1 MTIKERVKAHQ
12 EEMIQDLAKLVSY
25 NSVNDPNSKT
35 TPFGEENA
43 NCLAAGL
50 EMVKKC
56 GMNPVNLENY
66 IGYGEIG
73 EGKEVI
79 GILGHLDIV
88 PVGEGW
94 NSDPLTLTE
103 KEGKLYG
110 RGVSDDKGA
119 VVASA
124 YAIRILK
131 EMGIPFNKRV
141 RLIMGCNEESGSHC
155 LAHYVEK
162 EGHIDYGFTPD
173 ANFPGVFGEKGMIGG
188 TFQGKSTRILSIE
201 GGSVSNVVCARVK
214 VEIPVDSCDLN
225 IVKNYFKKQG
235 LTVQIIEGKTVL
247 LDVKGIAAHAS
258 MPDLGLNAISHAMK
272 ALQEAGLEDDF
283 VQFYNEKIGL
293 SVHGDL
299 CGIHFKDEYGE
310 LTFNNGV
317 ISMKDGVICG
327 TIDIRFPVTMKSD
340 EIIPVMEKNFESEL
354 GSLHLKK
361 GVEPLFYPKD
371 SDLVKSLLK
380 AYQTVTNDLESQ
392 PMTMGGG
399 TYAKGIKNCIAFGC
413 EFEGED
419 NHIHDAN
426 EVLSIDQFLLQVE
439 IYAEAIQNLL
449 TI

>member
-1 MTIKERVKAHQ
+1 MTIKERIKAHQ
-12 EEMIQDLAKLVSY
+12 EEMVQDLAKLVSY
-25 NSVNDPNSKT
+25 NSVYDPTSES

-43 NCLAAGL
+43 KCLAAGL
-50 EMVKKC
+50 QMVEKC
-56 GMNPVNLENY
+56 GMKPVNLENY

-73 EGKEVI
+73 DGQEVV

-94 NSDPLTLTE
+94 DSDPLTLTE
-103 KEGKLYG
+103 KEGKLFG

-124 YAIRILK
+124 YAIRIMK
-131 EMGIPFNKRV
+131 EMGVPFTKRV

-173 ANFPGVFGEKGMIGG
+173 ANFPGIFGEKGMIGG
-188 TFQGKSTRILSIE
+188 TFQGNSTRILSIE

-214 VEIPVDSCDLN
+214 VEIPSNSCDLN
-225 IVKNYFKKQG
+225 LLKSNLEAQG
-235 LTVQIIEGKTVL
+235 CTVTISEGKTVH
-247 LDVKGIAAHAS
+247 LDVKGVAAHAAV
-258 MPDLGLNAISHAMK
+258 PDLGINAISHTMK
-272 ALQEAGLEDDF
+272 ALQEAGFEDDF
-283 VQFYNEKIGL
+283 VKFYNEKIGL
-293 SVHGDL
+293 SVHGDC

-317 ISMKDGVICG
+317 ISMKDGIIRG
-327 TIDIRFPVTMKSD
+327 TIDIRFPVTMKSS
-340 EIIPVMEKNFESEL
+340 EIIPIMEKNFESEL
-354 GSLHLKK
+354 GSLHVRN

-371 SDLVKSLLK
+371 SDLVKSLLS
-380 AYQTVTNDLESQ
+380 AYQTVTNDMESQ
-392 PMTMGGG
+392 PLTMGGG

-426 EVLSIDQFLLQVE
+426 EFLRMDHFLMQVE
-439 IYAEAIQNLL
+439 IYIEAIKNLL
-449 TI
+449 AI